1 MSLIRVVR
9 MTFRPEEVPAFLENF
24 EAHKILIRNFP
35 GCRHLELW
43 QDENQK
49 NIFVT
54 YSHWESEAALNQYR
68 DSQLFKSVWS
78 FTKTLFSEKP
88 QAWSTK
94 KLQEVGAW
102 VCRKSFLYS
111 YLHPHSERNGWCTC
125 PDGGIGRRVG
135 LKHQW
140 GYTRAGSTPA
150 LGTKACSD
158 ASLFCFIGLATFS
171 TATT

>member
-9 MTFRPEEVPAFLENF
+9 MTVRPEEVPAFLENF

-94 KLQEVGAW
+94 KLQEVGA
-102 VCRKSFLYS
+102 
-111 YLHPHSERNGWCTC
+111 
-125 PDGGIGRRVG
+125 
-135 LKHQW
+135 
-140 GYTRAGSTPA
+140 
-150 LGTKACSD
+150 
-158 ASLFCFIGLATFS
+158 
-171 TATT
+171 

>member
-1 MSLIRVVR
+1 MRLIRVVR
-9 MTFRPEEVPAFLENF
+9 MTFRPEEVPVFLENF

-94 KLQEVGAW
+94 KLQEV
-102 VCRKSFLYS
+102 
-111 YLHPHSERNGWCTC
+111 HP
-125 PDGGIGRRVG
+125 
-135 LKHQW
+135 
-140 GYTRAGSTPA
+140 
-150 LGTKACSD
+150 
-158 ASLFCFIGLATFS
+158 
-171 TATT
+171 

>member
-43 QDENQK
+43 QDHNQK

-54 YSHWESEAALNQYR
+54 YSHWESEEALNQYR
-68 DSQLFKSVWS
+68 DSELFKSVWNY
-78 FTKTLFSEKP
+78 TKALFSEKT

-94 KLQEVGAW
+94 KIQEVG
-102 VCRKSFLYS
+102 
-111 YLHPHSERNGWCTC
+111 E
-125 PDGGIGRRVG
+125 
-135 LKHQW
+135 
-140 GYTRAGSTPA
+140 
-150 LGTKACSD
+150 
-158 ASLFCFIGLATFS
+158 
-171 TATT
+171 

>member
-9 MTFRPEEVPAFLENF
+9 MTFRTEEVPAFLKNF

-68 DSQLFKSVWS
+68 DSELFKSVWTY
-78 FTKTLFSEKP
+78 TKALFSEKP

-94 KLQEVGAW
+94 KLQEV
-102 VCRKSFLYS
+102 
-111 YLHPHSERNGWCTC
+111 EE
-125 PDGGIGRRVG
+125 
-135 LKHQW
+135 
-140 GYTRAGSTPA
+140 
-150 LGTKACSD
+150 
-158 ASLFCFIGLATFS
+158 
-171 TATT
+171 

>member
-9 MTFRPEEVPAFLENF
+9 MTFRPEVVPAFLENF

-43 QDENQK
+43 QDENEK

-94 KLQEVGAW
+94 KIQEVGA
-102 VCRKSFLYS
+102 
-111 YLHPHSERNGWCTC
+111 
-125 PDGGIGRRVG
+125 
-135 LKHQW
+135 
-140 GYTRAGSTPA
+140 
-150 LGTKACSD
+150 
-158 ASLFCFIGLATFS
+158 
-171 TATT
+171 

>member
-24 EAHKILIRNFP
+24 EKHKILIRNFP

-94 KLQEVGAW
+94 KIQEVGA
-102 VCRKSFLYS
+102 
-111 YLHPHSERNGWCTC
+111 
-125 PDGGIGRRVG
+125 
-135 LKHQW
+135 
-140 GYTRAGSTPA
+140 
-150 LGTKACSD
+150 
-158 ASLFCFIGLATFS
+158 
-171 TATT
+171 